1 MNGKNQ
7 TQVDFQN
14 RNSVVDFSLKKIF
27 RLGRTLQRTDSFDI
41 IFCRVSDTNI
51 SDKSWKS
58 KRPLPITMIGDAAHL
73 MPLLQDKA

>member
-1 MNGKNQ
+1 MASHQGNLLFANPIIMGIDFGISFKTPDEWKNQ

-14 RNSVVDFSLKKIF
+14 RNSVVDFLLKKIF

-51 SDKSWKS
+51 SL
-58 KRPLPITMIGDAAHL
+58 R
-73 MPLLQDKA
+73 